1 MYRIK
6 PWEELTIQ
14 DDYMFKL
21 IMGVKS
27 ICLSLLQN
35 ILHIEIADI
44 HYLETEKSVDA
55 RYQGKGIRMDVYVRD
70 DANTVYNIE
79 MQVRMPEGK
88 SLFKRTRYYQSMID
102 ADLLETGAD
111 YDDLNKTIIIFI
123 CPFDPFGKGRHIYT
137 FRSFCAEDKTLEL
150 SDDATKIFLNAK
162 GTLNDVDESIK
173 AFLDYVNGIVCND
186 PLVRAIDEEIRRIKE
201 ENEERVSYMT
211 FAMKMMEE
219 RKEGFKEGKAEGLA
233 EGLASSIRNMMKN
246 MGVSLEKAM
255 DVLQIPADER
265 AKYAALVKD

>member
-1 MYRIK
+1 MRVS
-6 PWEELTIQ
+6 W
-14 DDYMFKL
+14 
-21 IMGVKS
+21 
-27 ICLSLLQN
+27 
-35 ILHIEIADI
+35 
-44 HYLETEKSVDA
+44 
-55 RYQGKGIRMDVYVRD
+55 
-70 DANTVYNIE
+70 YNIK
-79 MQVRMPEGK
+79 R
-88 SLFKRTRYYQSMID
+88 RTRYYQSMID

-111 YDDLNKTIIIFI
+111 YDDLNRTIIIFI

-137 FRSFCAEDKTLEL
+137 FRNFCAEDKTLEL
-150 SDDATKIFLNAK
+150 SDDAAKIFLNAK

-219 RKEGFKEGKAEGLA
+219 RKEDFKEGKAEGKAEGLAEGKA

-255 DVLQIPADER
+255 DVLQIPMDER

>member
-1 MYRIK
+1 MAK
-6 PWEELTIQ
+6 GGT
-14 DDYMFKL
+14 
-21 IMGVKS
+21 S
-27 ICLSLLQN
+27 TLS
-35 ILHIEIADI
+35 A
-44 HYLETEKSVDA
+44 TSV
-55 RYQGKGIRMDVYVRD
+55 R
-70 DANTVYNIE
+70 
-79 MQVRMPEGK
+79 
-88 SLFKRTRYYQSMID
+88 
-102 ADLLETGAD
+102 
-111 YDDLNKTIIIFI
+111 
-123 CPFDPFGKGRHIYT
+123 
-137 FRSFCAEDKTLEL
+137 KTLEL
-150 SDDATKIFLNAK
+150 SDDAAKIFLNAK

-219 RKEGFKEGKAEGLA
+219 RKEDFKEGKAEGKAEGLAEGKA

-255 DVLQIPADER
+255 DVLQIPTDER

>member
-21 IMGVKS
+21 IMGVKR

-35 ILHIEIADI
+35 ILHMEIADI

-137 FRSFCAEDKTLEL
+137 FRNFCAEDKTLEL
-150 SDDATKIFLNAK
+150 SDDAAKIFLNSK

-186 PLVRAIDEEIRRIKE
+186 PLVQAIDEEIRRIKE
-201 ENEERVSYMT
+201 ENEDRVSYMT

-219 RKEGFKEGKAEGLA
+219 
-233 EGLASSIRNMMKN
+233 
-246 MGVSLEKAM
+246 
-255 DVLQIPADER
+255 
-265 AKYAALVKD
+265 